1 MEVWEE
7 NKFIIHI
14 FKKKFT
20 ILTLIVH
27 LNNFKMKQKTQITK
41 TF

>member
-7 NKFIIHI
+7 NTLMIQKFY
-14 FKKKFT
+14 KRVT

-27 LNNFKMKQKTQITK
+27 LNNFNMKLKNQITK
-41 TF
+41 AF